1 MDQSPLRDEYG
12 ELAEF
17 YDWVVPYRERQDVA
31 FFVDMARE
39 ARGPVLEI
47 GCGTGRVLI
56 PTAREGIEIVGL
68 DGSESMLSVCRG
80 KLGQEGPEVRDRVS
94 LHQGD
99 MRDFNLERKFPLVT
113 LPFRPFQHLLT
124 IDDQIACLT
133 TIHRHLT
140 KDGRLILDLFHP
152 MLERLVGQQYVR
164 EFEAEPEATLPDGRK
179 FIRKGRAMARDLA
192 NQLLDIELEHE
203 ITHPD
208 GRKERRTQSL
218 TIRYFFR
225 FEVEHLLARCGFEVE
240 HLYGDYDRSDFG
252 TKYPGEL
259 LFVAKSRAL

>member
-1 MDQSPLRDEYG
+1 MGQSPIRDEYS

-17 YDWVVPYRERQDVA
+17 YDWVVPYRERKDVE
-31 FFVDMARE
+31 FFVDMARQ
-39 ARGPVLEI
+39 AGGPVLEV

-56 PTAREGIEIVGL
+56 PTARAGIEIVGI
-68 DGSESMLSVCRG
+68 DASEAMLSVCRE
-80 KLGQEGPEVRDRVS
+80 KLGEEVPEVRDRVS

-99 MRDFNLERKFPLVT
+99 MRDFNLEREFPLVT

-124 IDDQIACLT
+124 VADQVACLT
-133 TIHRHLT
+133 TIHRHLPEG
-140 KDGRLILDLFHP
+140 GRLVLDLFYP
-152 MLERLVGQQYVR
+152 MLERLVGQQYAL
-164 EFEAEPEATLPDGRK
+164 EFEVEPEATLPDGRK
-179 FIRKGRAMARDLA
+179 FIRKGRATARDLT

-203 ITHPD
+203 IIHPN
-208 GRKERRTQSL
+208 GRKERHTQNL

-225 FEVEHLLARCGFEVE
+225 FEVEHLLARCGFEIE

-259 LFVAKSRAL
+259 LFVARTRAC